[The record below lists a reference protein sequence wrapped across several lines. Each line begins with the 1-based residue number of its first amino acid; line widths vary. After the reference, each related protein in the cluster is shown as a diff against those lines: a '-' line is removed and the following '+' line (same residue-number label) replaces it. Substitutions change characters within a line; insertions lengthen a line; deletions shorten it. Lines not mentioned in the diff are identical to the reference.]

1 MATIREWLSHL
12 GRSNAELTSDERRNI
27 AEAAGADTI
36 GHCRDRAKV
45 RLRGTVEVLTV
56 HPIHST
62 PWLEAELSDG
72 TGSVSLIFMGRH
84 DIPGMEA
91 GRELVVEGRISH
103 VDGERRMYNPWY
115 QLL

>member
-1 MATIREWLSHL
+1 MDSPGLL
-12 GRSNAELTSDERRNI
+12 DE
-27 AEAAGADTI
+27 AVADAFDGA
-36 GHCRDRAKV
+36 
-45 RLRGTVEVLTV
+45 RLRVTV
-56 HPIHST
+56 HDGLFDVELHQPGMLRPLRS
-62 PWLEAELSDG
+62 AELSDG